1 MSFKNYGIY
10 TIFGDYKTPKPKQ
23 YIEHFDNNGLN
34 TDNITEHLFQ
44 TNSSSNSGSDS
55 NKPRPDIFMITN
67 GKAGAQV
74 NWSDNVNSHKLDNSN
89 NPTILSYLEITNS
102 NVLKFNDDAENYRFR
117 KIFLRKLLKKLYDG
131 NHCHIHAVHIELDES
146 GNVNELKARGR
157 TNGYEAYQL
166 NESAQNNKFTLILS
180 RDGYNTGAIDD
191 ENSIT
196 FDENKSPGKT
206 DLNSSY
212 L

>member
-44 TNSSSNSGSDS
+44 SSSNSGSGS
-55 NKPRPDIFMITN
+55 NDPRPDIFMITN

-89 NPTILSYLEITNS
+89 NPTILSYLEIIFN
-102 NVLKFNDDAENYRFR
+102 LKTI
-117 KIFLRKLLKKLYDG
+117 K
-131 NHCHIHAVHIELDES
+131 
-146 GNVNELKARGR
+146 
-157 TNGYEAYQL
+157 
-166 NESAQNNKFTLILS
+166 NN
-180 RDGYNTGAIDD
+180 
-191 ENSIT
+191 
-196 FDENKSPGKT
+196 
-206 DLNSSY
+206 
-212 L
+212 